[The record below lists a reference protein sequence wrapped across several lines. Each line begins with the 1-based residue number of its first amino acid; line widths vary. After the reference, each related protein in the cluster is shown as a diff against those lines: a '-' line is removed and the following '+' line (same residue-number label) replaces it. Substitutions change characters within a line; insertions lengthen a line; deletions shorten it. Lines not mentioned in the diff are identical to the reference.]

1 MIKNTHY
8 IARVHVL
15 YSKDGKALQLEMSKC
30 KDNMGVFINLTDE
43 VVQRILASPD
53 EKLEEVYI
61 FVDNYLII

>member
-1 MIKNTHY
+1 M
-8 IARVHVL
+8 
-15 YSKDGKALQLEMSKC
+15 EMSKC